1 MKILRASD
9 HKKMPWK
16 NGDGVTIEIAI
27 HPADA
32 TVDNFDWRIST
43 ATVAQDGAF
52 SVFPDIDRTLAVLEG
67 NGIILSVDGVE
78 TTLTQVSEPYSFAAD
93 AQTSARLIDGT
104 ITDLNIMTRRG
115 AYTHEVKRIVP
126 DNQTAHLHLEEQGFL
141 FIASGT
147 IKIQHL
153 EGEEILFAK
162 DCASF
167 SAAQKGS
174 VAISG
179 EAVAYWITLKRS

>member
-9 HKKMPWK
+9 HKQMPWK
-16 NGDGVTIEIAI
+16 NGGGVTIEIAI
-27 HPADA
+27 HPANA

-126 DNQTAHLHLEEQGFL
+126 DNQTAHLNFEEQSFL
-141 FIASGT
+141 FVASGT

-153 EGEEILFAK
+153 GGEEILFAK
-162 DCASF
+162 DCVSF

-174 VAISG
+174 PALSG
-179 EAVAYWITLKRS
+179 EAVAYLITFKRN

>member
-9 HKKMPWK
+9 HKQMPWK
-16 NGDGVTIEIAI
+16 NGGGVTIEIAI

-52 SVFPDIDRTLAVLEG
+52 SVFPDIDRTLAVMEG

-78 TTLTQVSEPYSFAAD
+78 TTLSQVSEPYSFAAD
-93 AQTSARLIDGT
+93 AHTSARLNDGT

-115 AYTHEVKRIVP
+115 AYTHEVKRIVL
-126 DNQTAHLHLEEQGFL
+126 DNQTARLHFEEPGFL
-141 FIASGT
+141 FVASGT

-174 VAISG
+174 IAISG
-179 EAVAYWITLKRS
+179 EAVAYLITFKRN